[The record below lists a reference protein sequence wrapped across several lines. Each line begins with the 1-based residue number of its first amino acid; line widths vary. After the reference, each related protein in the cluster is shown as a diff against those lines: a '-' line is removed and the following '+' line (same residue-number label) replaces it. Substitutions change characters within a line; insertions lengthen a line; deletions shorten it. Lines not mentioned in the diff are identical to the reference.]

1 MKKLNWS
8 GYLAALSALYFLS
21 GTIAMAEENVSRVW
35 IKYHSGQAENA
46 HNALNQAG
54 AKIHF
59 KFSNLN
65 AIAATLPTVA
75 LEILSK
81 IPGIEFIEE
90 DAKRYPSAQTVPYG
104 INMVQAPSVWD
115 ADNNGEVDIEAPVGA
130 GVKVCI
136 IDSGLYS
143 AHEDIP
149 QTDVTGVNTTAGN
162 WNQDGCGHGTHVA
175 GTIDAVNNTIGV
187 VGISPG
193 KIPLHIVRVFGDSCS
208 WAYSSDL
215 VSAADACK
223 AAGAKVI
230 SMSLG
235 GGTPSTTEQTAFQN
249 LWNQGILSVAAA
261 GNGGNSAKSY
271 PASYSS
277 VISVAA
283 VDSSKARA
291 SFSQYNAEVDLAA
304 PGVGVLS
311 TIPWNSPT
319 LKVGTDSYLAS
330 SIENSAATQA
340 SGALVNGGL
349 CGTTGDWS
357 GQVVLCQRGT
367 YSFYDKVSNVQ
378 NSGGTAAIIYN
389 NVSGNFTGTLGNGN
403 SSTIP
408 AISLSK
414 EDGEAVL
421 ASSLGQAA
429 TVNNTVIQPGSGYE
443 AWDGTSMATP
453 HVSGI
458 AALIW
463 SADTSRTNS
472 QVRAAL
478 ENTALDLGVS
488 GRDDSFG
495 YGLVQAAGALQYL
508 TNNSTPTPP
517 SPPTNLSAIANS
529 KSQVTL
535 AWTNTSSNETGFKIE
550 RCKGS
555 TCTNFTQIATVPSG
569 SQQYVNTGLVKRTT
583 YRYRIRAY
591 NSSGDSVY
599 AGPVSVTTKSR

>member
-1 MKKLNWS
+1 MKKLNWF
-8 GYLAALSALYFLS
+8 GYLSGLSALCFLS
-21 GTIAMAEENVSRVW
+21 GTIAMADENVSRVW
-35 IKYHSGQAENA
+35 VKYHSGQAENA
-46 HNALNQAG
+46 HNALNQVG

-59 KFSNLN
+59 KFPNLN
-65 AIAATLPTVA
+65 AIAATLPVVA
-75 LEILSK
+75 LENLSK
-81 IPGIEFIEE
+81 NPDIEFIEE
-90 DAKRYPSAQTVPYG
+90 DARRYPSAQSIPYG

-115 ADNNGEVDIEAPVGA
+115 ADNNGDVDVGAPVGA

-149 QTDVTGVNTTAGN
+149 QTAVTGVDTTAGN

-175 GTIDAVNNTIGV
+175 GTIDAVSNTIGV
-187 VGISPG
+187 VGVSPG

-230 SMSLG
+230 NMSLG
-235 GGTPSTTEQTAFQN
+235 GGTRSTTEQTAFQN
-249 LWNQGILSVAAA
+249 LWDQGILSVAAA
-261 GNGGNSAKSY
+261 GNNGTSAKSY

-291 SFSQYNAEVDLAA
+291 AFSQHNSEVDLAA

-311 TIPWNSPT
+311 TVPWNSPT
-319 LKVGTDSYLAS
+319 LKVGTVSYVAS

-340 SGALVNGGL
+340 SGALVDGGL
-349 CGTTGDWS
+349 CGTTGNWG

-367 YSFYDKVSNVQ
+367 YSFFDKVSNVQ
-378 NSGGTAAIIYN
+378 NSGGTAAVIYN
-389 NVSGNFTGTLGNGN
+389 NVSGGFTGTLGSGK

-421 ASSLGQAA
+421 ASLMGQTA
-429 TVNNTVIQPGSGYE
+429 TVNNITIQPGSGYE

-463 SADTSRTNS
+463 SADTTRTNS
-472 QVRAAL
+472 QVRTAL
-478 ENTALDLGVS
+478 ENTAMDLGTS
-488 GRDDSFG
+488 GRDDDFG
-495 YGLVQAAGALQYL
+495 YGLVQAADALQYL
-508 TNNSTPTPP
+508 TNGSTSTPPN
-517 SPPTNLSAIANS
+517 PPTNLSAIANS
-529 KSQVTL
+529 KSQITL
-535 AWTNTSSNETGFKIE
+535 AWIDTSSNETGFKIE

-555 TCTNFTQIATVPSG
+555 TCTNFAQIATVSSD
-569 SQQYVNTGLVKRTT
+569 SQQYVDTGLTKRTT

-599 AGPVSVTTKSR
+599 AGPVSATTKSR